1 MRPVTATSVGVYGEG
16 GIKKSALLTAV
27 PAGVLTL
34 MRPDVLLLGTLV
46 VIVVLVAALI
56 DE

>member
-1 MRPVTATSVGVYGEG
+1 MRPVTATSAGVYGEG

-27 PAGVLTL
+27 PTGVLTL
-34 MRPDVLLLGTLV
+34 IRPDVLLLGTLV
-46 VIVVLVAALI
+46 VIVVVVADVI